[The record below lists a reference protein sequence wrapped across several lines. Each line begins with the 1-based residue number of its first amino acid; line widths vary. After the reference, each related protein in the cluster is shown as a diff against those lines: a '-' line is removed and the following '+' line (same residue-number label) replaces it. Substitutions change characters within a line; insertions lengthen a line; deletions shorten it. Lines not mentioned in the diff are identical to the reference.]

1 MSIGVPKRVYD
12 AVVVGAGGAGV
23 ATVGALLHYHQGF
36 RIGWVDPD
44 FSGGRISKRYRDVS
58 SNTKTSLFRQYADAF
73 EPFRQIV
80 ASTPKPNA
88 VTVLEA
94 LEQNR
99 GCRLRYAADMLTM
112 LTSGLRKHPNVEI
125 HVGDMSAADFQTSS
139 AAWSMCLDPSDQAP
153 DRKIY
158 ARNVIMCTGSSPTK
172 IPLPCSTPTVLDLD
186 DVLDRQKLRSSL
198 PSADESLVV
207 GVIGT
212 SHSAIVAIMNLYEL
226 ATGGTHPRLQVKW
239 FVRGPMTYA
248 VEMDGWILRDNTG
261 LKGASADFAR
271 AHLEDDKLRESPVGK
286 VLTKVDCPD
295 VRDASMTPHLDSC
308 THVVEAIGYT
318 RDPLPRLSVDGTT
331 LEGITHDPTKG
342 LLLDGNGHAVPHAY
356 GAGIAFPERVT
367 DPAGNTESAVG
378 LWKFIKYL
386 HRVAP
391 TWC

>member
-1 MSIGVPKRVYD
+1 MSIAVPKKVYD

-23 ATVGALLHYHQGF
+23 AVVGALLHSHKAF
-36 RIGWVDPD
+36 RIG
-44 FSGGRISKRYRDVS
+44 
-58 SNTKTSLFRQYADAF
+58 NTKTSLFRQYADAF
-73 EPFRQIV
+73 DPFRQIV

-94 LEQNR
+94 LKQNR
-99 GCRLRYAADMLTM
+99 GCRLKYAADMLTM
-112 LTSGLRKHPNVEI
+112 LTSGLRRHPNVET
-125 HVGDMSAADFQTSS
+125 HLGNMSLAHFQTSPAS
-139 AAWSMCLDPSDQAP
+139 WSMSLDPTNQGPSQ
-153 DRKIY
+153 KIY
-158 ARNVIMCTGSSPTK
+158 SRNVIMCTGSSPTT
-172 IPLPCSTPTVLDLD
+172 IPLPSSLPTILDLD
-186 DVLDRQKLRSSL
+186 AVLDRQNLRTSL
-198 PSADESLVV
+198 AAADKNLVV

-226 ATGGTHPRLQVKW
+226 VTGGTYPHLRIKW
-239 FVRGPMTYA
+239 FVRSPLTYA

-271 AHLEDDKLRESPVGK
+271 EHLEDDKLAESPVGK

-295 VRDASMTPHLDSC
+295 VRDASMTPQLSSC

-318 RDPLPRLSVDGTT
+318 RDPLPQLSVDGT
-331 LEGITHDPTKG
+331 LLHNITHDPTKG
-342 LLLDGNGHAVPHAY
+342 VLLDGNGHAVPHAY

-367 DPAGNTESAVG
+367 DPAGKTESAVG

-386 HRVAP
+386 RRVAP

>member
-1 MSIGVPKRVYD
+1 MSRGVPKKVFD

-23 ATVGALLHYHQGF
+23 ATVGALLHFNQTF

-44 FSGGRISKRYRDVS
+44 FSGGRISKKYRDVS

-80 ASTPKPNA
+80 ASTPKPHA

-94 LEQNR
+94 LDQNR
-99 GCRLRYAADMLTM
+99 GCRLQYAADMLTM
-112 LTSGLRKHPNVEI
+112 LTTGLRRHANVET
-125 HVGDMSAADFQTSS
+125 HMGTLSRGDFQTSS
-139 AAWSMCLDPSDQAP
+139 ASWSMDLDPTTRGPTQ
-153 DRKIY
+153 KIFS
-158 ARNVIMCTGSSPTK
+158 RNVIMCTGSSPTT
-172 IPLPCSTPTVLDLD
+172 IPLPCSSPTILDLD
-186 DVLDRQKLRSSL
+186 VVLDRQALRASL
-198 PSADESLVV
+198 PMTGAGPVV

-226 ATGGTHPRLQVKW
+226 ATSTHPHLHIKW
-239 FVRGPMTYA
+239 FVRSPMTYA

-271 AHLEDDKLRESPVGK
+271 AHLEDDKLPGSPVGEF
-286 VLTKVDCPD
+286 LTKVDCPD
-295 VRDASMTPHLDSC
+295 VRDASMIPHLDSC

-318 RDPLPRLSVDGTT
+318 RDPLPRLSVDGTA
-331 LEGITHDPTKG
+331 LEGIISYDPTNG
-342 LLLDGNGHAVPHAY
+342 ALLDGNGHVVPHAY

-386 HRVAP
+386 NRVVP